1 MEIRKNVLSNSGLLN
16 KVGLLLGE
24 IKDGDRGDINIRDNS
39 MENVLLVSP
48 CCNGKAEKF
57 LARNNLVRGWMGS
70 SVYLDYYGQLYNQY
84 KESFKIKG
92 GKNPTYRLDL
102 LSLSSMGYNPI
113 TQIRIMTEYEESD
126 IDVIVDSI
134 MEDSEDNVQYKEK
147 VQKTKILFKQVIA
160 CKLYESILKSE
171 KSYYN
176 KEDINISL
184 NLFDILKYVDYLDK
198 LDICRTQ
205 DIFNEYKKIYSNTA
219 DYRCNKDLI
228 KKFGNID
235 NGYGFEQLD
244 YTDCTDILY
253 RALIGIFHD
262 GVLTHN
268 ITKKDGISDI
278 MGSNFEQLIIPNVS
292 KEVHTKLN
300 EKLPEIHTLSSPE
313 LYNEIQSL
321 NIQNIFS
328 EPMNLYVVIQPYLL
342 EKEYRIIKLL
352 ISQIIHFSKTVS
364 KARCKSI
371 LFLDELMA
379 LRKIPIFDVEDIT
392 SLKNDNMKIVACIQ
406 SISQIDKFY
415 SNRDNFLSIFDKQLY
430 YGTDIKPTIDYCKS
444 KFDVNVTGPKKL
456 KDNKAILVYTHQN
469 EQIVIDIDK

>member
-1 MEIRKNVLSNSGLLN
+1 MENVRNIILEKSGLLN
-16 KVGLLLGE
+16 LYGILLGE
-24 IKDGDRGDINIRDNS
+24 LKDSDRGDFKIKDNS
-39 MENVLLVSP
+39 MENILLISP
-48 CCNGKAEKF
+48 CCNGKSEKF

-70 SVYLDYYGQLYNQY
+70 TVYLDYYGQLYNQY

-102 LSLSSMGYNPI
+102 MSLSSMGYNPI
-113 TQIRIMTEYEESD
+113 AQIRVMTEHEESD
-126 IDVIVDSI
+126 VDVIVDSI
-134 MEDSEDNVQYKEK
+134 MEDSVDNEKYKEK

-176 KEDINISL
+176 KEDIVITL
-184 NLFDILKYVDYLDK
+184 NLFDILKYVNYLDK

-205 DIFNEYKKIYSNTA
+205 DIFNEYKKVYSNTG
-219 DYRCNKDLI
+219 DYNCNKALI
-228 KKFGNID
+228 KKFGNIY
-235 NGYGFEQLD
+235 NRYGYPQLD
-244 YTDCTDILY
+244 FTDCTDVLS
-253 RALIGIFHD
+253 RALIGIFND

-278 MGSNFEQLIIPNVS
+278 MGSNFETLIIPNVR

-321 NIQNIFS
+321 KIKNIFS
-328 EPMNLYVVIQPYLL
+328 EPINLYIIIQPYLL

-352 ISQIIHFSKTVS
+352 ISQILHISKTIKEVG
-364 KARCKSI
+364 CKNM
-371 LFLDELMA
+371 LVLDELIA
-379 LRKIPIFDVEDIT
+379 LRNIPILDRTTV
-392 SLKNDNMKIVACIQ
+392 SLSKDNNTKIIACIQ

-415 SNRDNFLSIFDKQLY
+415 SNRDKFLNIFDKQLY
-430 YGTDIKPTIDYCKS
+430 YSTEDKTTINYCNDNFKI
-444 KFDVNVTGPKKL
+444 NVGRHNL
-456 KDNKAILVYTHQN
+456 RDDKAILIYKYDN
-469 EQIVIDIDK
+469 EEIIIKIDK

>member
-1 MEIRKNVLSNSGLLN
+1 MENVRKIILEKSGLLN
-16 KVGLLLGE
+16 LYGILLGKL
-24 IKDGDRGDINIRDNS
+24 KDSDRGDFKIKDNS
-39 MENVLLVSP
+39 MENILLISP
-48 CCNGKAEKF
+48 CCNGKSEKF

-102 LSLSSMGYNPI
+102 LSLSSIGYNPI
-113 TQIRIMTEYEESD
+113 AQIRVMTEHEESD

-134 MEDSEDNVQYKEK
+134 MEDSADNVQYKEK

-171 KSYYN
+171 KPYYN

-205 DIFNEYKKIYSNTA
+205 DIFNEYKKVYSNTG
-219 DYRCNKDLI
+219 DYNCNKALI
-228 KKFGNID
+228 KKFGNIY
-235 NGYGFEQLD
+235 NRYGYPQLD
-244 YTDCTDILY
+244 FTDCTDVLY
-253 RALIGIFHD
+253 RALIGIFSD
-262 GVLTHN
+262 GVLTHT

-278 MGSNFEQLIIPNVS
+278 MGSNFETLNIPNVI
-292 KEVHTKLN
+292 KEVHTRLN

-328 EPMNLYVVIQPYLL
+328 EPINLYIIIQPYLL

-352 ISQIIHFSKTVS
+352 ISQILHISKTIKDV
-364 KARCKSI
+364 RCKNM
-371 LFLDELMA
+371 LVLDELIA
-379 LRKIPIFDVEDIT
+379 LKNIPILDRTTV
-392 SLKNDNMKIVACIQ
+392 SLLKDDNTKIVACVQ
-406 SISQIDKFY
+406 SISQIDMFY
-415 SNRDNFLSIFDKQLY
+415 SNRDKFLNIFDKQLY
-430 YGTDIKPTIDYCKS
+430 YSTEDKTTINYCNDNFKI
-444 KFDVNVTGPKKL
+444 NVGRHKL
-456 KDNKAILVYTHQN
+456 RDDKAILIYKDNN
-469 EQIVIDIDK
+469 EEIVIKIDK